1 MFKKG
6 LLAFIVILVFG
17 AVFYLFVTEKK
28 DRKATQSIVIKEDD
42 FFDVN
47 LKSLDLD
54 LALTAKFIISDTIK
68 LSFKVGGLLEKGET
82 KIELENS
89 FKKNQLL
96 FQINNRTVFLD
107 YLQLKN
113 QFQTNREVA
122 INILENI
129 LSPGEIV
136 QWKMFSDAL
145 KENQLIADFPVIT
158 KPEEQKV
165 IQNLNLSKNY
175 NELKSLESSMS
186 NYFYL
191 APFDGKILKL
201 VVKIGTKI
209 QKNETVA
216 LLLPNNAKII
226 KVAMDS
232 SQFNEIRTVQKV
244 CIESANFVQ
253 NLDWN
258 SKTIMYKGGE
268 VLLFFN
274 DKNWNRFD
282 MDKVFRF
289 ILKGKT
295 GKKYAWIP
303 SVFIEND
310 EVKSIASKSN
320 VKVLIHKKLKD
331 FSLVSGLKPGMKIM
345 R

>member
-6 LLAFIVILVFG
+6 LHAFIVILVFG
-17 AVFYLFVTEKK
+17 AVFYLFFTEKV
-28 DRKATQSIVIKEDD
+28 DRKLSQSIVFKEDN
-42 FFDVN
+42 FFEVD
-47 LKSLDLD
+47 LKDLD
-54 LALTAKFIISDTIK
+54 LNLSLVANFIISDTIK

-82 KIELENS
+82 KIELGTS

-96 FQINNRTVFLD
+96 FQINNRAVFSH

-113 QFQTNREVA
+113 QFQINCDAA
-122 INILENI
+122 IIILENI
-129 LSPGEIV
+129 LSPDEIV
-136 QWKMFSDAL
+136 QWKEFSNAL

-158 KPEEQKV
+158 NREEQKV
-165 IQNLNLSKNY
+165 IQNLNLSKSY
-175 NELKSLESSMS
+175 TELKSLESSMS

-191 APFDGKILKL
+191 APLDGKVLKL
-201 VVKIGTKI
+201 ITKIGTKI

-216 LLLPNNAKII
+216 LLLPTNT
-226 KVAMDS
+226 KVLQVVMDS

-258 SKTIMYKGGE
+258 NKTILYKGGK

-282 MDKVFRF
+282 MNKVFRF
-289 ILKGKT
+289 LLKGKT
-295 GKKYAWIP
+295 VKKYAWIP
-303 SVFIEND
+303 ASFIKND
-310 EVKSIASKSN
+310 EVKSAASKSN
-320 VKVLIHKKLKD
+320 VKVPIHKTLKD
-331 FSLVSGLKPGMKIM
+331 SSLVSGLKPGMKIM

>member
-6 LLAFIVILVFG
+6 LHAFIVILVFG
-17 AVFYLFVTEKK
+17 AVFYLFFNEKK
-28 DRKATQSIVIKEDD
+28 EIKLTQGFVIKEDEI
-42 FFDVN
+42 FVVK
-47 LKSLDLD
+47 LKSLDID
-54 LALTAKFIISDTIK
+54 VALIAKFIISDTIK

-82 KIELENS
+82 KIELGTS

-96 FQINNRTVFLD
+96 FQINNRAVFSH

-113 QFQTNREVA
+113 QFQ
-122 INILENI
+122 INCDAASIILENI
-129 LSPGEIV
+129 LSPDEIV
-136 QWKMFSDAL
+136 QWKEFSDAL

-158 KPEEQKV
+158 NREEQKV
-165 IQNLNLSKNY
+165 IQDLNLSKSY
-175 NELKSLESSMS
+175 TELKSLESSMS

-191 APFDGKILKL
+191 APFEGKILKL
-201 VVKIGTKI
+201 FTKIGTKI

-216 LLLPNNAKII
+216 LLLPNNAKILQ
-226 KVAMDS
+226 VAMDS
-232 SQFNEIRTVQKV
+232 SQFNEIRSVQKV

-258 SKTIMYKGGE
+258 NKTILYKGGK

-282 MDKVFRF
+282 MNKVFRVL
-289 ILKGKT
+289 LKGKT
-295 GKKYAWIP
+295 VKKYAWIP
-303 SVFIEND
+303 ASFIKND
-310 EVKSIASKSN
+310 EVKSAASKSN
-320 VKVLIHKKLKD
+320 VKVLIHKTLKD
-331 FSLVSGLKPGMKIM
+331 SSLVSGLNPGMKIM